1 MNKVVKI
8 KKQKRTIESVVEQSS
23 IDFNK
28 AEQGIDLLA
37 YSIALRAL
45 GLANKDTRPKKL
57 SNYIR
62 SGYLQ
67 VQLISSVILFQLRG
81 DDGVSRDDL
90 YDSICE
96 VLPLTS
102 YANYRKVLRIGVD
115 NEIFTRTRSKIDSR
129 RTMYHLS
136 NEMIEPLCN
145 YYARILSDFG
155 KLFSEAVDNN
165 LNQEEI
171 LKLIHRLGAKTGL
184 NNDFKQGK
192 RVKKAT
198 EKFLKSLPIKVNSL

>member
-1 MNKVVKI
+1 MNKVIKI
-8 KKQKRTIESVVEQSS
+8 KNQRSIDEVVKDSS
-23 IDFNK
+23 INFTK
-28 AEQGIDLLA
+28 TEQGIDLLA
-37 YSIALRAL
+37 YSVALRAL
-45 GLANKDTRPKKL
+45 GLANNDNRPKKL

-67 VQLISSVILFQLRG
+67 VQLISSIILFQLRG

-102 YANYRKVLRIGVD
+102 YANFRKVLRVGVD
-115 NEIFTRTRSKIDSR
+115 NEIFTITRSTIDSR

-155 KLFSEAVDNN
+155 KLYSEAVDDK
-165 LNQEEI
+165 LTQEEI
-171 LKLIHRLGAKTGL
+171 LKLIYRLGAKTGL
-184 NNDFKQGK
+184 DYNFKK
-192 RVKKAT
+192 PRK
-198 EKFLKSLPIKVNSL
+198 

>member
-8 KKQKRTIESVVEQSS
+8 KKQKGTIKTIVKNSS
-23 IDFNK
+23 IDFHST
-28 AEQGIDLLA
+28 EQGLDLLA
-37 YSIALRAL
+37 YSIGLRAL
-45 GLANKDTRPKKL
+45 GLANKSTRPKKL

-67 VQLISSVILFQLRG
+67 VQLISSIILFQLRG

-102 YANYRKVLRIGVD
+102 YANFRKVLRVGVD
-115 NEIFTRTRSKIDSR
+115 NEIFTRSRSRIDSR

-145 YYARILSDFG
+145 YYSRILSDFG
-155 KLFSEAVDNN
+155 KVYGEAVDNN
-165 LNQEEI
+165 LDQVEI
-171 LKLIHRLGAKTGL
+171 LKLIYRLGAKTGL
-184 NNDFKQGK
+184 DNDFKGK
-192 RVKKAT
+192 GLKK
-198 EKFLKSLPIKVNSL
+198 

>member
-8 KKQKRTIESVVEQSS
+8 KKQKRTIESVIDNSS
-23 IDFNK
+23 IDFK
-28 AEQGIDLLA
+28 KTEQGLDLLA

-67 VQLISSVILFQLRG
+67 VQLISSIILFQLRG

-102 YANYRKVLRIGVD
+102 YANFRKVLRVGVD
-115 NEIFTRTRSKIDSR
+115 NEIFTRSRSRIDSR

-145 YYARILSDFG
+145 YYSRILSDFG
-155 KLFSEAVDNN
+155 KVYGEAVDNN
-165 LNQEEI
+165 LEQIEI
-171 LKLIHRLGAKTGL
+171 LKLIYRLGAKTGL
-184 NNDFKQGK
+184 DNDFKGK
-192 RVKKAT
+192 ELKK
-198 EKFLKSLPIKVNSL
+198 

>member
-1 MNKVVKI
+1 MNKVIKI
-8 KKQKRTIESVVEQSS
+8 KNQRSIEEVVEDSS
-23 IDFNK
+23 INFNK
-28 AEQGIDLLA
+28 TEQGIDLLA
-37 YSIALRAL
+37 YSVALRAL

-57 SNYIR
+57 SNYIQ

-67 VQLISSVILFQLRG
+67 VQLISSVILFQLKG
-81 DDGVSRDDL
+81 DEGISRDDL

-136 NEMIEPLCN
+136 NEMVEPLCN
-145 YYARILSDFG
+145 YFGRILSDFG
-155 KLFSEAVDNN
+155 EVYSEAVDNN
-165 LNQEEI
+165 LTQEEV
-171 LKLIHRLGAKTGL
+171 LKLIYRLGAKTGL
-184 NNDFKQGK
+184 DHDFKK
-192 RVKKAT
+192 MTPRK
-198 EKFLKSLPIKVNSL
+198 

>member
-8 KKQKRTIESVVEQSS
+8 KKQKRTIESVIDNSS
-23 IDFNK
+23 IDFK
-28 AEQGIDLLA
+28 KTEQGLDLLA

-102 YANYRKVLRIGVD
+102 YANFRKVLRVGVD
-115 NEIFTRTRSKIDSR
+115 NEIFTRSRSKIDSR

-136 NEMIEPLCN
+136 DEMVEPLCN
-145 YYARILSDFG
+145 YYSRILSDFG
-155 KLFSEAVDNN
+155 KVYGEAVDNN
-165 LNQEEI
+165 LDQVEI
-171 LKLIHRLGAKTGL
+171 LKLIYRLGAKTGL
-184 NNDFKQGK
+184 DNDFKGK
-192 RVKKAT
+192 ELKK
-198 EKFLKSLPIKVNSL
+198 

>member
-8 KKQKRTIESVVEQSS
+8 KKQKGTIESVVENSS
-23 IDFNK
+23 IGFQST
-28 AEQGIDLLA
+28 EQGLDLLA
-37 YSIALRAL
+37 YSIGLRAL
-45 GLANKDTRPKKL
+45 GLANRDTRPKKL

-67 VQLISSVILFQLRG
+67 VQLISSIILFQLRG

-102 YANYRKVLRIGVD
+102 YANFRKVLRIGVD

-129 RTMYHLS
+129 RTTYHLS

-155 KLFSEAVDNN
+155 KVYGEAVDNN
-165 LNQEEI
+165 LDQVEA
-171 LKLIHRLGAKTGL
+171 LKLIYRLGAKTGL
-184 NNDFKQGK
+184 DNNFKGK
-192 RVKKAT
+192 GLQK
-198 EKFLKSLPIKVNSL
+198 

>member
-1 MNKVVKI
+1 MNKVIKI
-8 KKQKRTIESVVEQSS
+8 KNQRSIDEVVKDSS
-23 IDFNK
+23 INFTK
-28 AEQGIDLLA
+28 TEQGIDLLA
-37 YSIALRAL
+37 YSVALRAL
-45 GLANKDTRPKKL
+45 GLANNDNRPKKL

-67 VQLISSVILFQLRG
+67 VQLISSIILFQLRG

-102 YANYRKVLRIGVD
+102 YANFRKVLRVGVD
-115 NEIFTRTRSKIDSR
+115 NEIFTRTRSTIDSR

-171 LKLIHRLGAKTGL
+171 LFLINRLGAAKVL
-184 NNDFKQGK
+184 
-192 RVKKAT
+192 KALAI
-198 EKFLKSLPIKVNSL
+198 EVNSL

>member
-8 KKQKRTIESVVEQSS
+8 KKQKRTIESVIDNSS
-23 IDFNK
+23 IDFK
-28 AEQGIDLLA
+28 KTEQGLDLLA

-102 YANYRKVLRIGVD
+102 YANFRKVLRVGVD
-115 NEIFTRTRSKIDSR
+115 NEIFIRSRSTIDSR

-136 NEMIEPLCN
+136 DEMIEPLCN
-145 YYARILSDFG
+145 YYSRILSDFG
-155 KLFSEAVDNN
+155 KVYGEAVDHN
-165 LNQEEI
+165 LDQVEI
-171 LKLIHRLGAKTGL
+171 LKLIYRLGAKTGL
-184 NNDFKQGK
+184 DNDFKGK
-192 RVKKAT
+192 ELKK
-198 EKFLKSLPIKVNSL
+198 

>member
-8 KKQKRTIESVVEQSS
+8 KKQQRTIESVVEQSS
-23 IDFNK
+23 IDFK
-28 AEQGIDLLA
+28 KTEQGIDLLA

-57 SNYIR
+57 SNYLR
-62 SGYLQ
+62 SGFLQ

-81 DDGVSRDDL
+81 DEGVSRDDL

-102 YANYRKVLRIGVD
+102 YANFRKVLRVGVD
-115 NEIFTRTRSKIDSR
+115 NEIFTRTRSTIDSR

-136 NEMIEPLCN
+136 DEMIEPLCS

-165 LNQEEI
+165 LTQEEV
-171 LKLIHRLGAKTGL
+171 LKLIYRLGTKTGL
-184 NNDFKQGK
+184 DHNFK
-192 RVKKAT
+192 KK
-198 EKFLKSLPIKVNSL
+198 IKG

>member
-8 KKQKRTIESVVEQSS
+8 KKQKGTIESVVENSS
-23 IDFNK
+23 IDFHNT
-28 AEQGIDLLA
+28 EQGLDLLA

-102 YANYRKVLRIGVD
+102 YANFRKVLRVGVD
-115 NEIFTRTRSKIDSR
+115 NEIFTRSRSKIDSR

-136 NEMIEPLCN
+136 DEMIEPLCN
-145 YYARILSDFG
+145 YYSRILSDFG
-155 KLFSEAVDNN
+155 KVYGEAVDNN
-165 LNQEEI
+165 LDQLEI
-171 LKLIHRLGAKTGL
+171 LKLIYRLGAKTGL
-184 NNDFKQGK
+184 DNDFKGK
-192 RVKKAT
+192 GLKK
-198 EKFLKSLPIKVNSL
+198 